1 VSPAARSVGIE
12 RMELRRSPR
21 GDLQHL
27 AAIEIAAVDDEGDA
41 WVAFEQLS
49 EP

>member
-1 VSPAARSVGIE
+1 
-12 RMELRRSPR
+12 MELRPSPR

-27 AAIEIAAVDDEGDA
+27 AAIEVAGIDDEGDA
-41 WVAFEQLS
+41 WVALEQPS